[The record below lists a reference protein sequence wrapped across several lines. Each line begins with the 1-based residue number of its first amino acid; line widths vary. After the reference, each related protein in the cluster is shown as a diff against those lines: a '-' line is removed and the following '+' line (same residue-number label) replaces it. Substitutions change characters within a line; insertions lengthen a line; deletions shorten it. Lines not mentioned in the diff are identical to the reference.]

1 MTEYSAYQL
10 KALKELANFRN
21 IFYDDRKSVK
31 TDILNKSASSFV
43 ELFCQHHFANSDYS
57 VIQQRPEQYMTVD
70 DWINNF
76 DIDTLL
82 KSITYIIWTNK
93 SHKGYLVRKIKDKT
107 VHKYLCRLNDIL
119 DDELQKIKVEKR
131 KSAFNIIFQKENNYP
146 LL

>member
-1 MTEYSAYQL
+1 
-10 KALKELANFRN
+10 
-21 IFYDDRKSVK
+21 
-31 TDILNKSASSFV
+31 
-43 ELFCQHHFANSDYS
+43 
-57 VIQQRPEQYMTVD
+57 MTVD